1 MALFYTKGTLSQIG
15 EVKSGTSKNGNPWS
29 SMTILL
35 DVPGYQGTITKISF
49 NVSGDRI
56 SDIME
61 HKVGDKVEIG
71 WSIYAREWNGKWYN
85 SVDLINIKAQDTPAH
100 TAAPASAPQGNF
112 SQSELDPSQHN
123 DLPW

>member
-15 EVKSGTSKNGNPWS
+15 EVMSGTSTNGNPWS
-29 SMTILL
+29 RMTILL
-35 DVPGYQGTITKISF
+35 DVPGYQGTITKMSF

-56 SDIME
+56 SDVME

-85 SVDLINIKAQDTPAH
+85 SVDLINIKAQDAPAH
-100 TAAPASAPQGNF
+100 TAAPAAAPMNF
-112 SQSELDPSQHN
+112 AQEEMQPVDG
-123 DLPW
+123 DLPF